1 MQDAI
6 VRRVDAPVGVLL
18 ELPSIAKAGYA
29 HVSNTGEGHVTR
41 LEKLY
46 KPGQTVPAKV
56 IGTRPLDAL
65 VSLTLRAAEV
75 EQSFASFEQI
85 KAGSSVTGTVA
96 AIENFGM
103 FVTLSG
109 SIRFEPSTITPGPL
123 RIRSLI
129 VVIMIGC

>member
-1 MQDAI
+1 MFQKSLSGQDAV

-18 ELPSIAKAGYA
+18 ELPGVAKAGYA

-56 IGTRPLDAL
+56 IGTRPFDAL
-65 VSLTLRAAEV
+65 VALTLRAAEV
-75 EQSFASFEQI
+75 EQSVASFDQI
-85 KAGSSVTGTVA
+85 KAGSIVTGTVA
-96 AIENFGM
+96 AIESFGM

-109 SIRFEPSTITPGPL
+109 SIRWGNDPGV
-123 RIRSLI
+123 RFTFI
-129 VVIMIGC
+129 VLG